1 MLTDKQILK
10 QLHKLIEQGGY
21 NRVHTLFGDIQE
33 EINQIQAYKQTFENK
48 QSATAWFKKFCTAH
62 NLSCQETYNQ
72 KEQKENPQYEK
83 YGKSRLTITGW
94 DCSSPYF
101 MLWLN
106 NDSESHI
113 EIGESLEQL
122 WIRSNRLD
130 HLEKQ
135 MENVIHLKNG
145 QPMWKIKEEA

>member
-1 MLTDKQILK
+1 
-10 QLHKLIEQGGY
+10 
-21 NRVHTLFGDIQE
+21 
-33 EINQIQAYKQTFENK
+33 
-48 QSATAWFKKFCTAH
+48 
-62 NLSCQETYNQ
+62 
-72 KEQKENPQYEK
+72 
-83 YGKSRLTITGW
+83 
-94 DCSSPYF
+94 

-106 NDSESHI
+106 NDSEPHI